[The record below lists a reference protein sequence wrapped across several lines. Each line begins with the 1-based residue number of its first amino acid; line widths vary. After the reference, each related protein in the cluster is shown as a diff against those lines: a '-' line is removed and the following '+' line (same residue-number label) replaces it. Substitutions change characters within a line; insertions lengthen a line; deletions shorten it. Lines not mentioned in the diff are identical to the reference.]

1 MAGVDRS
8 TRNLRDPAWW
18 SVIWINDGRETIT
31 ACRPSRESEGAIIAS
46 KRGNSRGAK
55 GPCQM
60 HAFIRSEEDRL
71 DTRPT
76 TEEVG
81 KLAWDKP
88 LDEPEEKS
96 GVKLPPKVSQLRWK
110 LGNKAKQE
118 PGFRFYALYDRIC
131 RDDVVTAA
139 WWLVMEHNG
148 AAGAASW

>member
-1 MAGVDRS
+1 M
-8 TRNLRDPAWW
+8 
-18 SVIWINDGRETIT
+18 
-31 ACRPSRESEGAIIAS
+31 
-46 KRGNSRGAK
+46 
-55 GPCQM
+55 
-60 HAFIRSEEDRL
+60 

-118 PGFRFYALYDRIC
+118 PGFRFYALHDRIY
-131 RDDVVTAA
+131 REDVLDAA
-139 WWLVMEHNG
+139 WLMVLAHHG
-148 AAGAASW
+148 APGVDGVS